1 MMILTQQP
9 GQTIFLSMFVF
20 VISGTWGYRS
30 GIEMINVTFCGKYDK
45 PPTLKVSPWPFIPA
59 GNHFIVNMTFT
70 PAVDVLEA
78 SMQYEVVLDG
88 KVILR
93 SRDDTI
99 CNVDPPFCNL
109 PAGETKV
116 WVRTGKLPPIPPVFK
131 VIDQLA

>member
-1 MMILTQQP
+1 
-9 GQTIFLSMFVF
+9 
-20 VISGTWGYRS
+20 
-30 GIEMINVTFCGKYDK
+30 
-45 PPTLKVSPWPFIPA
+45 
-59 GNHFIVNMTFT
+59 
-70 PAVDVLEA
+70 
-78 SMQYEVVLDG
+78 MQYEVVLDG

-109 PAGETKV
+109 PAGGKLSPKKRVEKKKRRRKKVRIKEIMFYFCLLETKV